1 MPYKSFV
8 GGCTMGIPFNTVR
21 ADNFG
26 PGIETFSQFGLD
38 GWTDSRR
45 RRLINFLVNNPK
57 RSKFI
62 KFVDGSSYAHTDEKM
77 FELLDKYVQFVGEK
91 DVIQVVTD
99 SASANVLADIFKLPN
114 LKKTSERGVMINAYM
129 YNRSPLLDFM
139 RDFTENKE
147 MVRPAKIRCATA
159 FLTLK

>member
-1 MPYKSFV
+1 MDHRMLTRMRK
-8 GGCTMGIPFNTVR
+8 C
-21 ADNFG
+21 
-26 PGIETFSQFGLD
+26 
-38 GWTDSRR
+38 
-45 RRLINFLVNNPK
+45 
-57 RSKFI
+57 
-62 KFVDGSSYAHTDEKM
+62 

-114 LKKTSERGVMINAYM
+114 LKKTYERGVMINAYM

-147 MVRPAKIRCATA
+147 MDRPAKIRCATA
-159 FLTLK
+159 FLTLKRFHVQKGNLRKSRYAREA